1 MPAPR
6 EAAARAGRECGWA
19 GGGRAELCPERDPR
33 SVSAAP
39 GPRPLPRAPLA
50 EPARPPS
57 PASREPPELPSEPS
71 RAGAA
76 GAGTRPQRSG
86 VQGAGTPDPAAPT
99 GGCGLAAPPG
109 SSSSG
114 CRQGPSLLVAG
125 GCRPRDAL
133 APESPRRGPERVSG
147 GALARAGSREGADEG
162 VHPSAG
168 PALACLPCSPR
179 TGPQPSPAPAGGR
192 VQGRC
197 AGCAGGASGGGGSG
211 GRGSC
216 RNPLS
221 WPIGLA
227 APSGRRGVTS
237 EINRRPGQAAGRLRA
252 RGELGARRGRL
263 QTFAVC
269 ASPELVSVLLRAR
282 GRSRGAQLFP
292 RNDSVSPPSPGA
304 SG

>member
-39 GPRPLPRAPLA
+39 GPRPLPRAPPA
-50 EPARPPS
+50 EPARPPP

-125 GCRPRDAL
+125 GCRPRDPL

-162 VHPSAG
+162 VHPSGA
-168 PALACLPCSPR
+168 R
-179 TGPQPSPAPAGGR
+179 RSPASPAAREPVPAQPCACWG
-192 VQGRC
+192 QGP
-197 AGCAGGASGGGGSG
+197 GAV
-211 GRGSC
+211 C
-216 RNPLS
+216 
-221 WPIGLA
+221 GL
-227 APSGRRGVTS
+227 
-237 EINRRPGQAAGRLRA
+237 
-252 RGELGARRGRL
+252 RRGRL
-263 QTFAVC
+263 WGRRERG
-269 ASPELVSVLLRAR
+269 PRELQEPPLVADRPRCSFWAAR
-282 GRSRGAQLFP
+282 CNLGNKPAPRPGGREAAGA
-292 RNDSVSPPSPGA
+292 G
-304 SG
+304 